1 MALLISVTS
10 RPSSPSRSKS
20 QPKDDSLAAENA
32 EFARAIKAGQVPD
45 TALSRLVYD
54 NWKRFPDCILL
65 TQVGNFFEAS
75 YCPRARADHQ
85 SYFEPAIEVASLL
98 GIKLTSKTY
107 KSGQFPFTGFPI
119 AQIEKYLKLL
129 VQDMGY
135 TVVLVEE
142 DKDPMNPQPASAD
155 IKRKVARVVTPGTLV
170 DESWLT
176 GHESRYLLAVAV
188 GDALPSE
195 GEEEKQAL
203 YLAYADVSTGE
214 FFTKAAS
221 TGDIEDELARIA
233 PREIVLDGALR
244 EAWKAGDAEG
254 GVGGLLELLR
264 VLGVHVSFTEPK
276 ADGGRS
282 QAGLERTAISLLQH
296 HLQYALRDRMPTMP
310 EEYDFNRESQSTQM
324 HIDAATLQAL
334 EIRHALRPGGL
345 VGSGMGIHSTPLSL
359 KGTLLSVLSRTV
371 TDSGHRLL
379 KRTLTAPSTSLAAIN
394 ERLALVSAFHEREV
408 LRTDLRDALRT
419 TGDVMRIVQRFRAWR
434 GDATDV
440 WDVARWV
447 RNVNRLRDRIRV
459 DIASEGKR
467 KKRKEVTAEPAEGAE
482 RLEQLVT
489 AFSGLEDLAESIE
502 SAVDETLLPGL
513 QEEVEVDGS
522 EDAMT
527 EETSRPPAGVD
538 KRTQSRWWLR
548 PRYVPLSAPL
558 TTASRSS

>member
-1 MALLISVTS
+1 M
-10 RPSSPSRSKS
+10 
-20 QPKDDSLAAENA
+20 
-32 EFARAIKAGQVPD
+32 
-45 TALSRLVYD
+45 
-54 NWKRFPDCILL
+54 
-65 TQVGNFFEAS
+65 
-75 YCPRARADHQ
+75 
-85 SYFEPAIEVASLL
+85 
-98 GIKLTSKTY
+98 TSKTY

-119 AQIEKYLKLL
+119 HQIEKYLKLL

-142 DKDPMNPQPASAD
+142 EKDPMNPQPPSAD

-176 GHESRYLLAVAV
+176 GHESRYLLAVAI
-188 GDALPSE
+188 GDNVTREA

-214 FFTKAAS
+214 FFTKATS
-221 TGDIEDELARIA
+221 TADIEDELARIS
-233 PREIVLDGALR
+233 PREIVLDGTLR
-244 EAWKAGDAEG
+244 DAWKEGDAEG
-254 GVGGLLELLR
+254 PVGGLLELLR

-276 ADGGRS
+276 SEESARHGRS
-282 QAGLERTAISLLQH
+282 PAALERTAISLLRH
-296 HLQYALRDRMPTMP
+296 HLQFALRDRMPTMP
-310 EEYDFNRESQSTQM
+310 DQHDFNRESQSTQM

-345 VGSGMGIHSTPLSL
+345 VSGTSMALHSTPLSL

-379 KRTLTAPSTSLAAIN
+379 KRTLTAPSTSLPAIN
-394 ERLALVSAFHEREV
+394 NRLALVAAFHEREA

-459 DIASEGKR
+459 DIAAESKGRRR
-467 KKRKEVTAEPAEGAE
+467 KSIASGDEPAEGVA
-482 RLEQLVT
+482 RLEELLA
-489 AFSGLEDLAESIE
+489 AFSPLEDLAEGIE
-502 SAVDETLLPGL
+502 RAVDETRLPGL
-513 QEEVEVDGS
+513 QGEDVEIEGEEAVEDTLG
-522 EDAMT
+522 
-527 EETSRPPAGVD
+527 PPAGLD
-538 KRTQSRWWLR
+538 KRTSARWWLR
-548 PRYVPLSAPL
+548 PRYGPYKVSG
-558 TTASRSS
+558 

>member
-1 MALLISVTS
+1 MA
-10 RPSSPSRSKS
+10 
-20 QPKDDSLAAENA
+20 
-32 EFARAIKAGQVPD
+32 G
-45 TALSRLVYD
+45 
-54 NWKRFPDCILL
+54 
-65 TQVGNFFEAS
+65 
-75 YCPRARADHQ
+75 
-85 SYFEPAIEVASLL
+85 LL
-98 GIKLTSKTY
+98 GIKLTCKTY

-129 VQDMGY
+129 VHDMGY

-142 DKDPMNPQPASAD
+142 EKDPLNPAPTSAD

-170 DESWLT
+170 DESWLS

-188 GDALPSE
+188 GRTTPPTE

-221 TGDIEDELARIA
+221 TADIEDELARIA

-244 EAWKAGDAEG
+244 DAFKAGNTAG
-254 GVGGLLELLR
+254 PVGGLFELLR
-264 VLGVHVSFTEPK
+264 VLGVHVSFAEPK
-276 ADGGRS
+276 TDAGRG
-282 QAGLERTAISLLQH
+282 QAGLERTAINLLRH
-296 HLQYALRDRMPTMP
+296 HLQFALRDRMPTMP
-310 EEYDFNRESQSTQM
+310 DEYDFNRESQSSQM

-345 VGSGMGIHSTPLSL
+345 VGSGMGLHSSPLSV

-379 KRTLTAPSTSLAAIN
+379 KRTLTAPSTSLSAIN
-394 ERLALVSAFHEREV
+394 ERLALVQAFHDREV

-440 WDVARWV
+440 WDVAKWI
-447 RNVNRLRDRIRV
+447 RNVNRLRDRIRI

-467 KKRKEVTAEPAEGAE
+467 RRKELNGRAEGVE
-482 RLEQLVT
+482 RLEQLLT
-489 AFSGLEDLAESIE
+489 AFSPLEDLVESIE
-502 SAVDETLLPGL
+502 GAVDETLLPGL
-513 QEEVEVDGS
+513 QGDVETAET

-527 EETSRPPAGVD
+527 EESSRPPAGLD

-548 PRYVPLSAPL
+548 PRYGSQPFRTGALL
-558 TTASRSS
+558 TAASRSS